1 MKWFNTSLKNR
12 IYLSMLALVVISL
25 LGIGITTYYFFNNQ
39 NSEYHLKRIQRK
51 EKTVNLSLQYFL
63 NDLKPEEVNDFITK
77 EFDYKIN
84 EISNVNSLTIIIY
97 NLKGEVLINTNENSF
112 NSSNSKNQIDP
123 YLLFKLKKE
132 EETGILNTSI
142 NGEINSYSYAK
153 NKYGENMLII
163 NIPYNPND
171 YSTKSEMGE
180 FLIQL
185 MEVFLL
191 LFIGAGIIAYLLS
204 KYITKSIAE
213 VRKKIESVQ
222 ITQKNEK
229 LIWTKKDEIGVLV
242 NAYNEMINKLDLSKE
257 ELAKNQRQIAWREM
271 AKQVAHEIK
280 NPLTPMKLSVQHLK
294 RAINIKSKE
303 EKLKLEE
310 FEAKMIQQINLLS
323 EIANE
328 FSNYAELPKAK
339 MIELDLIEVV
349 KKTINLF
356 KHNERVNLKL
366 NYIEKENYELTGDIN
381 QLTRVFTNLINNSIQ
396 AIDKNGHIEITVKSK
411 KTDLEIHIIDDGNG
425 IPKELKQQ
433 IFEPQFTTKSNGKG
447 LGLAMVAQILQNH
460 NGDITLIDSQGK
472 GAYFKLTLPK
482 SQK

>member
-1 MKWFNTSLKNR
+1 
-12 IYLSMLALVVISL
+12 
-25 LGIGITTYYFFNNQ
+25 
-39 NSEYHLKRIQRK
+39 
-51 EKTVNLSLQYFL
+51 
-63 NDLKPEEVNDFITK
+63 
-77 EFDYKIN
+77 
-84 EISNVNSLTIIIY
+84 
-97 NLKGEVLINTNENSF
+97 
-112 NSSNSKNQIDP
+112 
-123 YLLFKLKKE
+123 
-132 EETGILNTSI
+132 
-142 NGEINSYSYAK
+142 
-153 NKYGENMLII
+153 MLII

-356 KHNERVNLKL
+356 NHNERVNLKL

>member
-112 NSSNSKNQIDP
+112 NSSNLKNQIDP

-153 NKYGENMLII
+153 NKHGENMLII

-280 NPLTPMKLSVQHLK
+280 NPLTPMKLSVQHLERSLAK
-294 RAINIKSKE
+294 DPENSAAKIQDFKT
-303 EKLKLEE
+303 
-310 FEAKMIQQINLLS
+310 KMIQQIDLLS
-323 EIANE
+323 NIATE
-328 FSNYAELPKAK
+328 FSNFAELPRANFKV
-339 MIELDLIEVV
+339 IDL
-349 KKTINLF
+349 
-356 KHNERVNLKL
+356 LKL
-366 NYIEKENYELTGDIN
+366 VNSVVDLFENKSCTI
-381 QLTRVFTNLINNSIQ
+381 SIPFLFR
-396 AIDKNGHIEITVKSK
+396 HKSSK
-411 KTDLEIHIIDDGNG
+411 IGC
-425 IPKELKQQ
+425 
-433 IFEPQFTTKSNGKG
+433 
-447 LGLAMVAQILQNH
+447 
-460 NGDITLIDSQGK
+460 
-472 GAYFKLTLPK
+472 
-482 SQK
+482 

>member
-1 MKWFNTSLKNR
+1 
-12 IYLSMLALVVISL
+12 MLALVVISL

-112 NSSNSKNQIDP
+112 NSTNSKNQIDP

-153 NKYGENMLII
+153 NKHGENMLII

-339 MIELDLIEVV
+339 MIKIDLIEVV

-356 KHNERVNLKL
+356 NHNERVKLKL
-366 NYIEKENYELTGDIN
+366 NYIEKGNYELIGDIN

-411 KTDLEIHIIDDGNG
+411 KTDLEIHIIDNGSG

-460 NGDITLIDSQGK
+460 NGNITLIDSQGK

>member
-1 MKWFNTSLKNR
+1 
-12 IYLSMLALVVISL
+12 MLALVVISL

-153 NKYGENMLII
+153 NKHGENMLII

-229 LIWTKKDEIGVLV
+229 LIWTKKDENRMFL
-242 NAYNEMINKLDLSKE
+242 
-257 ELAKNQRQIAWREM
+257 
-271 AKQVAHEIK
+271 
-280 NPLTPMKLSVQHLK
+280 
-294 RAINIKSKE
+294 
-303 EKLKLEE
+303 
-310 FEAKMIQQINLLS
+310 
-323 EIANE
+323 
-328 FSNYAELPKAK
+328 
-339 MIELDLIEVV
+339 
-349 KKTINLF
+349 
-356 KHNERVNLKL
+356 
-366 NYIEKENYELTGDIN
+366 
-381 QLTRVFTNLINNSIQ
+381 
-396 AIDKNGHIEITVKSK
+396 
-411 KTDLEIHIIDDGNG
+411 
-425 IPKELKQQ
+425 
-433 IFEPQFTTKSNGKG
+433 
-447 LGLAMVAQILQNH
+447 
-460 NGDITLIDSQGK
+460 
-472 GAYFKLTLPK
+472 
-482 SQK
+482 